1 MSALRDYH
9 LSKKVYENKRTAIY
23 RGMRDDDKLPVLVK
37 LLKPEHP
44 RDEEFFSKGL
54 IATHGDGV

>member
-1 MSALRDYH
+1 MFALWGYH
-9 LSKKVYENKRTAIY
+9 LSEKVYENNRTVIY
-23 RGMRDDDKLPVLVK
+23 RGIREDDKLPVLVR

-44 RDEEFFSKGL
+44 RHEEFFFKGL

>member
-1 MSALRDYH
+1 
-9 LSKKVYENKRTAIY
+9 
-23 RGMRDDDKLPVLVK
+23 MREDDKLPVLVK

>member
-1 MSALRDYH
+1 MSALQDCH
-9 LSKKVYENKRTAIY
+9 ISKKVYENKRAVIY
-23 RGMRDDDKLPVLVK
+23 RGMREDDKLPVLVK

-44 RDEEFFSKGL
+44 THEEFLSKGL